1 MKKAIN
7 NFLDALTFEWGMDCK
22 ETVKAY
28 KMAEQGATLKE
39 LMKYKQETEKQMLED
54 EEEE

>member
-1 MKKAIN
+1 MKKTIN
-7 NFLDALTFEWGMDCK
+7 NFLDALAFEWGMDCK

-39 LMKYKQETEKQMLED
+39 LMKYKQETEEQMLED
-54 EEEE
+54 EEE

>member
-7 NFLDALTFEWGMDCK
+7 NFLDALAFEWGMDCK

-39 LMKYKQETEKQMLED
+39 LMNYKQKTEEQMLED
-54 EEEE
+54 EEE